1 MIVQNTT
8 EETKK
13 IVMFKYIKIIIF
25 DMLEKTAMVIFA
37 NLLPTLEQIGGIS
50 LGLSLGLDPL
60 TVLSV
65 SLLVN
70 CFLFFPVYFGLK
82 FFYDRFLSKI
92 RLFERYLDRVRRKGK
107 PYVDKYGTF
116 GLTLFIALPTPLT
129 GTYTASI
136 LSWFLDLDWKRSF
149 IAIAIGS
156 TIGAMVIFF
165 GYIGIFNFLRM
176 IFKF

>member
-1 MIVQNTT
+1 
-8 EETKK
+8 
-13 IVMFKYIKIIIF
+13 
-25 DMLEKTAMVIFA
+25 MLEKIAAVIVA
-37 NLLPTLEQIGGIS
+37 NLMPTLEQIGGIS
-50 LGLSLGLDPL
+50 LGLSLGLDPA
-60 TVLSV
+60 TVLVV

-70 CFLFFPVYFGLK
+70 CSLFFPIYFGLD
-82 FFYDRFLSKI
+82 FFDRVLLSRI
-92 RLFERYLDRVRRKGK
+92 GLFEKYLERVRKKGK
-107 PYVDKYGTF
+107 PYIDKYGIF

-165 GYIGIFNFLRM
+165 GYIGIFNFLK
-176 IFKF
+176 ILLNF